1 MCDVYTRDL
10 QDKQSDRIH
19 GFASNESGFTL
30 LELVLVIILL
40 GILSSFA
47 LPKYSDSSSV
57 SKTSVLYG
65 IAGSLRSTIAI
76 VKTTAYAKGLS
87 PQVSNPRADQDELI
101 IETDAGSFEVMFSNL
116 CPESEAEL
124 ADQID
129 MTEHLGLETT
139 ANLVVDIDNRYTR
152 IGYDIQGTGAPTANG
167 CYVTYDSFGGPAV
180 GNSFGSVC
188 PVTVVTA
195 DC

>member
-1 MCDVYTRDL
+1 MCEDYSGEF
-10 QDKQSDRIH
+10 QFKQNHPARL
-19 GFASNESGFTL
+19 SNMKVRGFTL
-30 LELVLVIILL
+30 VELVLVIILL
-40 GILSSFA
+40 GILASFA
-47 LPKYSDSSSV
+47 LPKFSDLSSV
-57 SKTSVLYG
+57 SKASVLHG

-76 VKTTAYAKGLS
+76 VKTTAYAQGLS
-87 PQVSNPRADQDELI
+87 PQATNPVAGQSELI

-124 ADQID
+124 ADQLN
-129 MTEHLGLETT
+129 MTDHVGLETS

-152 IGYDIQGTGAPTANG
+152 IGYDIQGTGAPTVNG
-167 CYVTYDSFGGPAV
+167 CYLTYDSFGGPAV
-180 GNSFGSVC
+180 GNSFGAVC